1 MEPAAEQKSQREGPQ
16 EKRDAGKKLI
26 ERRNRNRKKKR
37 SEEEKRKKRRKEL
50 KRRRREKIQT
60 ETKCEEAFQKLQGQ
74 WTEFQ
79 KPEGRRGNFRK
90 RRK

>member
-1 MEPAAEQKSQREGPQ
+1 M
-16 EKRDAGKKLI
+16 
-26 ERRNRNRKKKR
+26 
-37 SEEEKRKKRRKEL
+37 SEEQEA
-50 KRRRREKIQT
+50 RRRREKIQT